1 VTYSQFIP
9 KEITQHLLSE
19 PTILRRP
26 NTIQILMLR
35 QTHDYSIFRT
45 EETRELNVTV
55 LPKSI
60 DDMTPTTRVAML
72 ASKQKA
78 PENRH
83 FSTLIR
89 GIAGDNGLEL
99 DKAQKECELKDNLC
113 LRCPRCTL
121 FGAVSTEK
129 GRGSGRWNIKHR
141 IEYSTAYSLEP
152 WEEIS
157 EITTFNAV
165 STSTQSTGQALGYVE
180 SIVPLANFPSVVT
193 LTSVTSEEL
202 ITYLKT
208 LMTCKSYGAETR
220 TKGDMVNVIVG
231 LAVGYEEL
239 LTPLEYNLELCKRD
253 YKTDPV
259 QVTFEVLEKYKKLAA
274 FSDKTAI
281 LKPAEFRTFIEKTRE
296 FSISKEFIQK
306 LYNDATKFASQAEEM
321 AKRESGSK
329 K

>member
-1 VTYSQFIP
+1 MTYSQLLP

-19 PTILRRP
+19 PTILRQP

-60 DDMTPTTRVAML
+60 DDMKPTTRVAML

-89 GIAGDNGLEL
+89 GIAIDNGLEPKL
-99 DKAQKECELKDNLC
+99 DDAQKKCELKDNLC
-113 LRCPRCTL
+113 LKCPRCIL

-141 IEYSTAYSLEP
+141 IEYSTAYSLES

-180 SIVPLANFPSVVT
+180 SIVPLANFPSIVT
-193 LTSVTSEEL
+193 LSSVTSEEL

-220 TKGDMVNVIVG
+220 TKGDMVNIIVG
-231 LAVGYEEL
+231 LAAGYEEL
-239 LTPLEYNLELCKRD
+239 LTPLEYNLELCKKD
-253 YKTDPV
+253 YKKDPV
-259 QVTFEVLEKYKKLAA
+259 QATFEILEKYKKLAA

-296 FSISKEFIQK
+296 FSISKELIQK
-306 LYNDATKFASQAEEM
+306 LYNDAANFASQAEEM
-321 AKRESGSK
+321 AKRESG
-329 K
+329 